1 MDNRMSKVQYNDCVL
16 YITDRD
22 LNDVLLNGP
31 AYPVVQKPYLEVQ
44 MENWYSADFPE
55 GVEDVGQM
63 LNFLCDKLFNMP
75 PAMRDRSH
83 EDVYNVVPA
92 VWLTF
97 GELPPALEKEAIEEG
112 FDQDDDMRYLVYKL
126 ATGEETFTTSECI
139 MRSDGFW
146 HGTYGVSNTAGQGV
160 LDLHS
165 DHWLLAL
172 IG

>member
-1 MDNRMSKVQYNDCVL
+1 MDNRMNKVQYGDCVL

-44 MENWYSADFPE
+44 MGNWYSADFPD

-75 PAMRDRSH
+75 QVMRDRSH
-83 EDVYNVVPA
+83 EDVYNMVPA

-112 FDQDDDMRYLVYKL
+112 FDQDDDLRYLVYKL